1 MMFALARKAIVF
13 TKALIE
19 ENNVHI
25 IFRMH

>member
-13 TKALIE
+13 TKALIK

>member
-13 TKALIE
+13 TKVLIE

-25 IFRMH
+25 IFRLH